1 MVGVIS
7 RLHSL
12 TGIVSAD
19 AVLGTYNSP
28 PADLWRIA
36 MARLSRF
43 AVAAIAA
50 IAVGLVL
57 TYGTYAIRLLAGG
70 PLTRRYIIWSS
81 FLLPIFLG
89 LFAAVWPAPKLKRSA
104 LAAGSAGA
112 AIGLAYIY
120 VATRLLFW
128 VVFKRWGGFGHSI
141 FFSPMTTNWD
151 LDLEAFTFAI
161 ASGACAM
168 LLAITAR
175 SRRVL
180 LAAASI
186 VVITGIV
193 PGSAYNLITHNQE
206 FTIAVVTP
214 QGAAAPSLPDVRERV
229 DIRRIDVANVTSQVL
244 RSLGEAGVSGKY
256 QVTELYRQGHGKR
269 VLGIVV
275 ISGPVASS
283 VKLPEPSGADVI
295 YVQGPDGWRTIPS
308 QVQTLDRY
316 IEISPPS
323 PGDNDLGSVRTQDVG
338 GMGTIF
344 ELPRL
349 DR

>member
-1 MVGVIS
+1 
-7 RLHSL
+7 
-12 TGIVSAD
+12 
-19 AVLGTYNSP
+19 
-28 PADLWRIA
+28 

-43 AVAAIAA
+43 AVAAITGL
-50 IAVGLVL
+50 AVSLLV

-70 PLTRRYIIWSS
+70 PLTRRYIVWSS

-89 LFAAVWPAPKLKRSA
+89 LFAALWPAPKLKRSA

-128 VVFKRWGGFGHSI
+128 LVFKCWGGFGHSI
-141 FFSPMTTNWD
+141 FLSPVTTSGD

-161 ASGACAM
+161 AAGACAM

-180 LAAASI
+180 LASAII
-186 VVITGIV
+186 VVTAAIA

-214 QGAAAPSLPDVRERV
+214 QGTAAPSLPDVTERI

-244 RSLGEAGVSGKY
+244 RSLGEAGITGKY
-256 QVTELYRQGHGKR
+256 QVVELYRQGHGKR

-275 ISGPVASS
+275 ISEPVASS
-283 VKLPEPSGADVI
+283 VKLTEPRGADVI
-295 YVQGPDGWRTIPS
+295 YLQGHDGWRMIPS
-308 QVQTLDRY
+308 QGRTLGRY
-316 IEISPPS
+316 IEILPPGA
-323 PGDNDLGSVRTQDVG
+323 GDKWLASLMIQDAG
-338 GMGTIF
+338 GWGTGF
-344 ELPRL
+344 AVSGP